1 MPNYIIDDGD
11 YSKARQV
18 GTASIVHPFI
28 EEGDNETT
36 EVSAKFQVWSR
47 YYKRPK
53 LMQKT
58 AINSL
63 QSVVGI
69 RTTTGPI
76 SATINTPLYL
86 VGQTQATDIGNGI
99 LEYEMVFST
108 IPATRTV
115 YSTTNYTFQYPN
127 ADLSG
132 LIEVTDTVPCVIKYE
147 YGLKPFASINAPKAV
162 SVGGGDYITYGGW
175 GNMVAGKAYLA
186 EDSEVGQYKARIYFR
201 KSVFI
206 TWKALSLRN

>member
-1 MPNYIIDDGD
+1 MPNYIFDDGD

-127 ADLSG
+127 ADFSDVL
-132 LIEVTDTVPCVIKYE
+132 EVTDTVPCVIKYE
-147 YGLKPFASINAPKAV
+147 YGLKPFASINAPKV
-162 SVGGGDYITYGGW
+162 VKVGTAFKAYGEW
-175 GNMVAGKAYLA
+175 GAMVAGKPYLA

-206 TWKALSLRN
+206 TWKALTLRN